1 MWHLQPT
8 YLSGFLK
15 IQLPWGP
22 SISYIFTKLF
32 LTSFLQIRIINCPSI
47 FDPFSPE
54 RWWRYLWTASYCVR
68 EYRVVVQP
76 TFYTTYV
83 RSGKYGPFHKGIL
96 SSRTS
101 KYYRYRTGAHCS
113 IDKNVWENLSIMATL
128 LRNWLKSSNF
138 GTSLF
143 RSSVKIHFSDK
154 LKYLSKIQKFL
165 LKLQWDPPYLISILL
180 P

>member
-1 MWHLQPT
+1 MCYLQPT

-83 RSGKYGPFHKGIL
+83 RSGKIRPFSQRNSFIANKQVLPLPDRCTLFNRQKCLGKSFNNGNITKKL
-96 SSRTS
+96 IKVLQVGYFTLQEQ
-101 KYYRYRTGAHCS
+101 C
-113 IDKNVWENLSIMATL
+113 ENS
-128 LRNWLKSSNF
+128 
-138 GTSLF
+138 
-143 RSSVKIHFSDK
+143 
-154 LKYLSKIQKFL
+154 
-165 LKLQWDPPYLISILL
+165 LQWQT
-180 P
+180 